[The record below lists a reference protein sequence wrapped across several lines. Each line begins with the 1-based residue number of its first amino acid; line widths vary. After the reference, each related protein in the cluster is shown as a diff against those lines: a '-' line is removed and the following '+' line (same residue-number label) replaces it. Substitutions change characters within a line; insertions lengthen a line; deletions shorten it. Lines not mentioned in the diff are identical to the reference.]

1 MAQRRGS
8 TAPTTRP
15 GAKRPDN
22 RQTILT
28 VTFGILAL
36 LAIGAVAWSS
46 RLPKVAS
53 VAPTSAVL
61 TVGQVAPPFSVST
74 TAGAFDLAQAAGKPV
89 LLEVFA
95 TWCPHCQR
103 ETASLN
109 ELYDAYRETVHI
121 VAVSGSQFGVDG
133 STPESQADVVAFA
146 EKYAVRYPIAFDPTL
161 DVANKYLQGGFP
173 TLVVI
178 GKDGKIVKFR
188 DGEIPIA
195 EIKKDL
201 EAALHG

>member
-8 TAPTTRP
+8 TAPSTRP
-15 GAKRPDN
+15 GGKRPDN

-53 VAPTSAVL
+53 VAPISAVL

-74 TAGAFDLAQAAGKPV
+74 TAGVFDLAQAAGKPV

-103 ETASLN
+103 ETTSLN
-109 ELYDAYRETVHI
+109 ELYDAYKDKVRI

-201 EAALHG
+201 EAALNG